1 MKELSFSVFR
11 SIITEYGCRL
21 FTFEVVIVGSLQW
34 TTYTSAAIKAKE
46 LTLFHS
52 LHTASLTPPPSLPS
66 FSSLHPPYP
75 SPLFHPLTSFPSLV
89 SSPFPLIPPPPSIPS
104 LFSIPS
110 SPIHPSSSSPPH
122 PSPGI
127 LLPGMQIPF

>member
-46 LTLFHS
+46 LTLSRS
-52 LHTASLTPPPSLPS
+52 LHTASLPPSLPS
-66 FSSLHPPYP
+66 FP
-75 SPLFHPLTSFPSLV
+75 
-89 SSPFPLIPPPPSIPS
+89 
-104 LFSIPS
+104 
-110 SPIHPSSSSPPH
+110 
-122 PSPGI
+122 
-127 LLPGMQIPF
+127 